1 MPLNDLNGK
10 VIGVS
15 DGDTIKILVDKK
27 QVTVRLEGIDS
38 PESKQSFGNRSK
50 QALSDLIFGKNVVVK
65 KVGEDRY
72 NRVLGLVMLGD
83 ADINAKMIEDGW
95 AWHYKEYNKDK
106 RLAEIEK
113 EAKAAKRGLW
123 EDTNPIPPWEFRAR
137 QKKENGEPS
146 TQFWLNTSSNVRHNE
161 NCEHFKKSKKGR
173 VCGPDEGKACGICGG

>member
-1 MPLNDLNGK
+1 
-10 VIGVS
+10 
-15 DGDTIKILVDKK
+15 
-27 QVTVRLEGIDS
+27 
-38 PESKQSFGNRSK
+38 
-50 QALSDLIFGKNVVVK
+50 
-65 KVGEDRY
+65 
-72 NRVLGLVMLGD
+72 MLGD
-83 ADINAKMIEDGW
+83 TDINAKMIEDVW